1 MACVR
6 SSRHEEFVFVDG
18 SVYSGEWVAGEPEG
32 QGKMTWPASKAECDA
47 PPDLRAKHTFNHP
60 TPNTR
65 PIVSARARVD

>member
-32 QGKMTWPASKAECDA
+32 QGKMTWPASKAE
-47 PPDLRAKHTFNHP
+47 
-60 TPNTR
+60 
-65 PIVSARARVD
+65 